1 MDQRRPDQSW
11 EPPPTQLSPGGR
23 INRFNKLIVIGA
35 GGGEFVYDASSNLR
49 SANVGQVT
57 TDPIN
62 GITCQQ
68 GFTTFN
74 GHGAAVNYLSTM
86 AGNAAFI
93 QYLDNGSAVQGT
105 LILSVNSETS
115 TFTEP
120 YSSSTVQL
128 GIEGV
133 NPVFGSTF
141 NSQGGSLLL
150 SSTSLT
156 LASQIGILNAPSS
169 SQGPLLFV
177 AGPEQTAAHHSEIIL
192 YGASPDGTSRTAQVW
207 IGILA
212 GSGSPTLVTDALLE
226 ISGSTALT
234 DISAP
239 ASVAGASIA
248 YSATGQLKYV
258 SSDTNAYNTGRLSL
272 IANSTTLINNTTPIN
287 ITGLQFTNV
296 AATTYRV
303 DAIIRLTAAAS
314 GTVQPFA
321 VRVNGSATV
330 SSMLLQFTQWNAE
343 GTPTAVLGITT
354 ALNTDPTHIIGTLG
368 NSNVATFVIG
378 GFVTF
383 SGAGSFGFTARG
395 TLAAGDETATVQT
408 GSFADLM
415 PAA

>member
-1 MDQRRPDQSW
+1 MGSHASKASRHSTATVRRSTICRQWQARP
-11 EPPPTQLSPGGR
+11 R
-23 INRFNKLIVIGA
+23 
-35 GGGEFVYDASSNLR
+35 SS
-49 SANVGQVT
+49 S
-57 TDPIN
+57 I
-62 GITCQQ
+62 
-68 GFTTFN
+68 
-74 GHGAAVNYLSTM
+74 S
-86 AGNAAFI
+86 
-93 QYLDNGSAVQGT
+93 SAVQGT

-115 TFTEP
+115 TFSEP

-303 DAIIRLTAAAS
+303 
-314 GTVQPFA
+314 
-321 VRVNGSATV
+321 
-330 SSMLLQFTQWNAE
+330 
-343 GTPTAVLGITT
+343 
-354 ALNTDPTHIIGTLG
+354 
-368 NSNVATFVIG
+368 
-378 GFVTF
+378 
-383 SGAGSFGFTARG
+383 
-395 TLAAGDETATVQT
+395 
-408 GSFADLM
+408 
-415 PAA
+415 